1 MAPYIA
7 SWGIIGAGWI
17 SSMFVEDL
25 ALPRPDVTDVLH
37 SVAAVGARDKDRAAA
52 FIDKYLPKG
61 ATAQQ
66 QGLRPPPVAVGGYA
80 DLYAREDVDIVYIG
94 TLHPT
99 HYDDVKG
106 ALQAGKHVLVEKPAT
121 LNAAEWV
128 DLVALAT
135 AKGLFLM
142 EAFWTAFHPAVTA
155 LRAKLHEDKVIGDIH
170 AVNTNFSVP
179 NYNVLSDDHRIVGL
193 AAAGGPVLDVGAY
206 CMVPA
211 RVALTDNPAN
221 KGAAPKVACVMS
233 KTRMGT
239 DLDTTIVLDYT
250 NLEARAVCN
259 MSFNARTPREHSATI
274 SGTEGEVVIHDPLC
288 RITKFS
294 VAKYTP
300 GKTPQ
305 MPGTWGEPQLFEYQF
320 PGTGLYFEAD
330 AVARDIR
337 DGRAQN
343 ELVSHKYTTETLQIL
358 DHARRQGGYILPEGM
373 EKVGRVGVD
382 DVGL

>member
-25 ALPRPDVTDVLH
+25 ALPRSDVTDVLH

-66 QGLRPPPVAVGGYA
+66 LGLRPPPVAVGGYA

-99 HYDDVKG
+99 HYDDVKA
-106 ALQAGKHVLVEKPAT
+106 ALLAGKHVLVEKPAT
-121 LNAAEWV
+121 LNAAEW
-128 DLVALAT
+128 DELVALAT
-135 AKGLFLM
+135 EKSLFLM
-142 EAFWTAFHPAVTA
+142 EAFWTAFQPAVAA
-155 LRAKLHEDKVIGDIH
+155 LRTKLHKDKVIGDIH
-170 AVNTNFSVP
+170 AVSANFSVP
-179 NYNVLSDDHRIVGL
+179 NYNVLPDDHRIIGL
-193 AAAGGPVLDVGAY
+193 AAAGGPLLDIGAY

-211 RVALTDNPAN
+211 RLALTDNPAN
-221 KGAAPKVACVMS
+221 KGAAPNVTCVMS

-239 DLDTTIVLDYT
+239 DLDTTIVLDYA

-259 MSFNARTPREHSATI
+259 MSFNARMPREHTATI
-274 SGTEGEVVIHDPLC
+274 SGTEGEVVIHDILC

-294 VAKYTP
+294 VTKYTP
-300 GKTPQ
+300 GETPQ
-305 MPGTWGEPQLFEYQF
+305 MPGKWGEPQTFEYAF

-337 DGRAQN
+337 DGRTQN
-343 ELVSHKYTTETLQIL
+343 ELVSHKYTAETLEIF
-358 DHARRQGGYILPEGM
+358 DESRRQGGYILPEGM
-373 EKVGRVGVD
+373 EKVGRVSA
-382 DVGL
+382 